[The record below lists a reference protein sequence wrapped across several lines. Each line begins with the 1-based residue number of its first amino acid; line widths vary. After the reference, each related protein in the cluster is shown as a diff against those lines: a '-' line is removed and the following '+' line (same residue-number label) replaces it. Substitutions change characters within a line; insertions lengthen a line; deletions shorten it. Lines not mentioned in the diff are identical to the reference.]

1 MATAGGAEESAL
13 VSQVVEE
20 PLPGGGNAGTTA
32 AKGAVEEGAAKGG
45 SEPATLA
52 VEGLV
57 VQSVAT
63 DGVEKEQNQQVVVVK
78 EVIPLHLEIAI
89 PSNPFPEAIYRS
101 ALKGPQPQQ
110 EPESEPAP
118 EPALKPQPQLQPQPQ
133 PLAILPADNPEPAVS
148 GGAVVGATAEDAA
161 TEPMPEIVVP
171 EMDPLGPMGKIL
183 RPAGWA
189 VAVGAGVLSLVGVVV
204 GVGKLKGWLEKRKRL
219 AKGKKEGEQKARRR
233 RHVRDWRVSGE

>member
-1 MATAGGAEESAL
+1 MATAGGAEESAM

-20 PLPGGGNAGTTA
+20 PLPGGDNAGTTA
-32 AKGAVEEGAAKGG
+32 AKGAVEEGVAKGG

-52 VEGLV
+52 VEGRV
-57 VQSVAT
+57 VQSVAPQDAN
-63 DGVEKEQNQQVVVVK
+63 DGVEKQQNQQVVVVK

-110 EPESEPAP
+110 AP

-148 GGAVVGATAEDAA
+148 GGAVVGNTAEEVP

-171 EMDPLGPMGKIL
+171 EMDPLGPMGKLL

-219 AKGKKEGEQKARRR
+219 AKGKKEGEQKAQRR